1 MTLPP
6 DDVLSLLD
14 AHVILR
20 SAAAKRDRQPPSHLQ
35 ALLFRFSVDHHVFN
49 LFKKESGR
57 LMGSAV
63 SSTWSAKGRI
73 REQIKAQ
80 NPLEKANL
88 PSMGLTAVPN
98 ICKMCPSIFSLDVSN
113 NIITSLPE
121 YLQRFPNLTML
132 NVSNNQLTSL
142 PCFLSGIV
150 QLKELRA
157 SDNNIRNLPD
167 VLILPGLST
176 LTLCRNYLNQGLSSL
191 LCQSFQSS
199 LQLLHISSNGL
210 ANGVAPRI
218 ALMLTS
224 LVELD
229 LSLNNL
235 GGDVLCVNFYFA
247 HASLRFTCFSHK
259 RMFLPLFSDFVIS
272 ISQHDAAPR
281 DLGRNSERSLRAR
294 PSTTASKQRSAKTS
308 GEVSR
313 SIVVYWMLFD
323 GGMIHMTQL
332 SFGNQTKKKSVTSAF
347 PICFEY

>member
-1 MTLPP
+1 
-6 DDVLSLLD
+6 
-14 AHVILR
+14 
-20 SAAAKRDRQPPSHLQ
+20 
-35 ALLFRFSVDHHVFN
+35 
-49 LFKKESGR
+49 
-57 LMGSAV
+57 MGSAV

-73 REQIKAQ
+73 REQINAQ

-167 VLILPGLST
+167 ALILPGLST

-235 GGDVLCVNFYFA
+235 GGDVLCVNFYLPMYFS
-247 HASLRFTCFSHK
+247 HASLCFTCLSHK
-259 RMFLPLFSDFVIS
+259 RMFHPHFSDFVIS
-272 ISQHDAAPR
+272 ISQHDTSPR
-281 DLGRNSERSLRAR
+281 DLGRNSERGLRAR
-294 PSTTASKQRSAKTS
+294 SSATAGKQRSAQTS
-308 GEVSR
+308 GEAIR
-313 SIVVYWMLFD
+313 SVVVYWILFD

-332 SFGNQTKKKSVTSAF
+332 SFGNQTKTKSVTAAF
-347 PICFEY
+347 TFFEY